1 MRFRAFLSYSHAD
14 AAWARWLL
22 RRLETYRV
30 PSHLVGTQGTHG
42 VIERRLGSFFLDRD
56 ELPSA
61 GDLGETIR
69 AALAASDA
77 LVVLCSPA
85 AAGSRWVNAE
95 IEAFQD
101 SGRGDRVLCFVVGGE
116 PGASDPAQACFPPML
131 LRPAANG
138 ARVHEPLAADARPEG
153 DGRQR
158 AFLKLVAG
166 LLGVGY
172 DALAQREA
180 QRRMRRMA
188 IVSVASTA
196 GMALALGLAATA
208 YVARND
214 AQRRQAQA
222 EDILGF
228 MLGDLREKLATV
240 GRLDLMRAVDDK
252 ATGYFAALDPRD
264 ISDRALEEQARSLAG
279 IGQVRLEGGDHDAAM
294 AAFREAHA
302 RSTLLHARAPD
313 SGQRLFD
320 LAQAEFWIGYVALQQ
335 GRSEDAGRWLRRYRD
350 SAVRLAA
357 MDRDNSD
364 WQREVAY
371 GHHNLAVLDEA
382 QGRPDEAERALEQ
395 ELALYRGWLRER
407 PHDTALRAEAANV
420 ASWLGTLA
428 DRRGALLD
436 AETFQ
441 AEQVDGMRRNMA
453 DEPDVAEWRVQH
465 LDALLLLAQVQ
476 TRRGRWEEARA
487 SLAVAAPRAA
497 ALARQDPHNQSWQV
511 TLGVTRLLQARLAQA
526 SGMAGAAALASDALA
541 IVSRAQRAEPES
553 DRVLHL
559 LATTH
564 SLKAQLALA
573 RGDAAA
579 ARTHVQDAA
588 ALLEP
593 AWRKEHNERLR
604 LLLACNLD
612 LAAEAADMASDD
624 EGARAASL
632 RARDLL
638 LADAGDAPPFDRLD
652 TLVRSLH
659 RLGQDAQARPH
670 VQRLDA
676 AGYVPS
682 RPWPWRDDA
691 LATRP

>member
-42 VIERRLGSFFLDRD
+42 VIARRLGSFFLDRD
-56 ELPSA
+56 ELASA

-69 AALAASDA
+69 EALSASDA

-85 AAGSRWVNAE
+85 AAASRWVNAE

-101 SGRGDRVLCFVVGGE
+101 SGRGDRVLCFVVGGD
-116 PGASDPAQACFPPML
+116 PGAGDPAQACFPPML
-131 LRPAANG
+131 LRPPVAGGLA
-138 ARVHEPLAADARPEG
+138 HEPLAADARSEG

-180 QRRMRRMA
+180 QRHMRRMA
-188 IVSVASTA
+188 IVSVASVA
-196 GMALALGLAATA
+196 GMTLALGLAATA

-252 ATGYFAALDPRD
+252 ATSYFAALDPRD
-264 ISDRALEEQARSLAG
+264 MSDRALEEQARSLTG
-279 IGQVRLEGGDHDAAM
+279 IGEVRLEGGDHAAAM

-335 GRSEDAGRWLRRYRD
+335 GRHEDAGTWLRRYRD

-357 MDRDNSD
+357 MDRGNFD

-382 QGRPDEAERALEQ
+382 QGRPDEAGRALEQ

-428 DRRGALLD
+428 DRRGALRD
-436 AETFQ
+436 AEAFQ

-453 DEPDVAEWRVQH
+453 DEPDVAQWRAQH

-476 TRRGRWEEARA
+476 ARRGRWAEAAA

-497 ALARQDPHNQSWQV
+497 ALARQDPNNQGWQV
-511 TLGVTRLLQARLAQA
+511 TLGVTRLLQGRLAHA
-526 SGMAGAAALASDALA
+526 SGAAGAEAFAADALA
-541 IVSRAQRAEPES
+541 ILSRAQRAEPES

-559 LATTH
+559 LAATH
-564 SLKAQLALA
+564 GLQAQLALA
-573 RGDAAA
+573 RADAAA
-579 ARTHVQDAA
+579 ARAHVRDAA

-604 LLLACNLD
+604 LLLAYTLD
-612 LAAEAADMASDD
+612 LSAEAAGMASDA

-638 LADAGDAPPFDRLD
+638 LADAGDAPPFERLD

-659 RLGQDAQARPH
+659 RLGLDAQARPH
-670 VQRLDA
+670 MQRLEA

-682 RPWPWRDDA
+682 RPWPWREAA
-691 LATRP
+691 LATRR